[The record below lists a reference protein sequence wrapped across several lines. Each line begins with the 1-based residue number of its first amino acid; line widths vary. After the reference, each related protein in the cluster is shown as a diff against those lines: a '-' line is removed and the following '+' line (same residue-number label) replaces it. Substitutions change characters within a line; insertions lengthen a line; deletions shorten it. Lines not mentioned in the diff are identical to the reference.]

1 MTLDGLQELGGTLW
15 RNRVRTVLTAL
26 SVAWGIFML
35 VLLLGF
41 GRGLENQVTWMFRDD
56 AVNSIWLYRGKTSKA
71 FEGYSVGRG
80 VAFTNRDHDALE
92 HEVPGVDKITSRF
105 YGPSG
110 TVKFGE
116 ETGKFDV
123 RSTHPD
129 HRFLENT
136 RVVAGRFL
144 NQRDLDERRKVAVI
158 GREVERQ
165 LFKGVDPIGTW
176 IDVDQVLFQVVGVF
190 EDDGGLGEMEMVYLP
205 ITTAQM
211 AFRGGENVSQ
221 IMFTVGDLGAEETAV
236 LTEDVRELMA
246 RRLHFDPTDMQ
257 AIRVRN
263 NVERFQQ
270 IQRIFT
276 MLNVFVWIVG
286 LGTVTAGIVGVSNIM
301 LVAVNE
307 RTVEFGLR
315 KALGATPFSIVWM
328 VVQEA
333 LLLTGISGYGGLL
346 VGIALLDV
354 VSRFVP
360 ENDYLREPDVDLG
373 VAFAATALLVVAGC
387 IAGLVPALR
396 AASVNPIE
404 ALRDA

>member
-1 MTLDGLQELGGTLW
+1 M
-15 RNRVRTVLTAL
+15 
-26 SVAWGIFML
+26 
-35 VLLLGF
+35 
-41 GRGLENQVTWMFRDD
+41 
-56 AVNSIWLYRGKTSKA
+56 
-71 FEGYSVGRG
+71 
-80 VAFTNRDHDALE
+80 
-92 HEVPGVDKITSRF
+92 
-105 YGPSG
+105 
-110 TVKFGE
+110 
-116 ETGKFDV
+116 

>member
-1 MTLDGLQELGGTLW
+1 MNLDALQELGGTLW
-15 RNRVRTVLTAL
+15 RNRVRTTLTAL

-35 VLLLGF
+35 ILLLGF
-41 GRGLENQVTWMFRDD
+41 GKGLENQVTWMFRDD

-71 FEGYSVGRG
+71 YEGYGVGRSLE
-80 VAFTNRDHDALE
+80 FTNRDHDALADD
-92 HEVPGVDKITSRF
+92 VPGVDKITSRF
-105 YGPSG
+105 YGSSG

-116 ETGKFDV
+116 ETGNFDV
-123 RSTHPD
+123 RATHPD

-136 RVVAGRFL
+136 RVVSGRFL

-165 LFKGVDPIGTW
+165 LYKGVEPLGTW
-176 IDVDQVLFQVVGVF
+176 IELDRVLFQVVGVF

-211 AFRGGENVSQ
+211 AYRGGEKVQQ
-221 IMFTVGDLGAEETAV
+221 IMFTVGDMDAAETAV
-236 LTEDVRELMA
+236 LTDEVRELMA
-246 RRLHFDPTDMQ
+246 RRHHFDPTDTQ

-270 IQRIFT
+270 IQQIFT

-333 LLLTGISGYGGLL
+333 ILLTGISGYCGLVAGIGLL
-346 VGIALLDV
+346 EVIT
-354 VSRFVP
+354 RFVP

-373 VAFAATALLVVAGC
+373 VAFAATALLVVAGS

-396 AASVNPIE
+396 AASVNPIV